1 MANIKIGW
9 KLEIEEILKK
19 KEIFEIK
26 DAEIWEIFLEAGEY
40 WRTFWDKKKI
50 LEIMGILETDEYR
63 QYGEFRKKGM
73 FYCGNTNDRV
83 NIREYR

>member
-63 QYGEFRKKGM
+63 Q
-73 FYCGNTNDRV
+73 
-83 NIREYR
+83 